1 MKVALAISNAL
12 VIALTVIFLVIY
24 RGHGDWGAGDAL
36 NVLMFRPPFLA
47 ALTALR
53 DRSSLRTKSLAAWCS
68 AAWAVPLAMLG
79 VGASTGIGGFVA
91 LLIVIVPAL
100 LLLLL
105 NLLWFVLRIRGG
117 APLEV

>member
-1 MKVALAISNAL
+1 MKVVLVVLNSL

-24 RGHGDWGAGDAL
+24 RGQGDWGAGDAL
-36 NVLMFRPPFLA
+36 SVLMFLPPFVA
-47 ALTALR
+47 ALIALP
-53 DRSSLRTKSLAAWCS
+53 DRSSSRIKSVAAWCS

-105 NLLWFVLRIRGG
+105 NLLWFVLRIRRG
-117 APLEV
+117 APVEV